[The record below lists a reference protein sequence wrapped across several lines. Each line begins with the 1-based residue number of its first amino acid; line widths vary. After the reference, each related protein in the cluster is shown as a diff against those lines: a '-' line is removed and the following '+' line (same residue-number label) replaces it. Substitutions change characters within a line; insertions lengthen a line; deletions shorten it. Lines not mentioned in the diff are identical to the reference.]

1 MNVINYKNTYD
12 EKIILM
18 YRGVLSFD
26 LVSNII
32 ETLEKKIDE
41 IDEDRQLK
49 KKFHNVATECIQNLH
64 YHMGDIEYIKNKN
77 GEVLSDEL
85 KKTVIILATVRHKYY
100 NLLTGNYISNDSLQK
115 IKGKIDI
122 INSLDEKD
130 LRVLYKQSID
140 QDFSEKGTAGL
151 GYIDIARKTNQ
162 KLRYQF
168 YELSPDIFLFT
179 FQIRILKHNTTT
191 INT

>member
-12 EKIILM
+12 EKIILV
-18 YRGVLSFD
+18 YKGVLSFD

-32 ETLEKKIDE
+32 ETLEKKLDE

-64 YHMGDIEYIKNKN
+64 YHIGDIEYIKNIN
-77 GEVLSDEL
+77 EEVLSDQL
-85 KKTVIILATVRHKYY
+85 KKTVIILATVRSKYY
-100 NLLTGNYISNDSLQK
+100 NLLTVNYISNDSLEK
-115 IKGKIDI
+115 IKKKIDL
-122 INSLDEKD
+122 INSLDEKS
-130 LRVLYKQSID
+130 LRILYKQSMD

-168 YELSPDIFLFT
+168 DELNPDVFLFT
-179 FQIRILKHNTTT
+179 FQIRILKNN
-191 INT
+191 INTVNL